1 MLHKDTEPVLQ
12 NSWQNNYVCIGPVSE
27 AVLSAIVFVSMIAD
41 RPMEMAI
48 IPSDTKNSAVRDRL
62 MFR

>member
-1 MLHKDTEPVLQ
+1 VLQ
-12 NSWQNNYVCIGPVSE
+12 NSWQNNYVRIDPESE
-27 AVLSAIVFVSMIAD
+27 AVHSAIVVVSMIAD

-48 IPSDTKNSAVRDRL
+48 IVSHPQKKSAVHDRL